1 MLLSQNGFALEK
13 EGSKQSLPKVT
24 SEESVSRRSLK
35 QVFLEICQYSQESI
49 CDGVSLMKF
58 NTGILL

>member
-13 EGSKQSLPKVT
+13 GSKQSLPKVT

-35 QVFLEICQYSQESI
+35 
-49 CDGVSLMKF
+49 
-58 NTGILL
+58 

>member
-35 QVFLEICQYSQESI
+35 
-49 CDGVSLMKF
+49 
-58 NTGILL
+58 